1 MSNSNS
7 YSANDVLELVV
18 IGGGPGGY
26 AAAFYAASAGLSVGL
41 VERDVIGGT
50 CLNRG
55 CIPAKAFLETAAV
68 RRQVGH
74 APDFG
79 VNASFASLDFAVAQR
94 RKQGIVETLQKGL
107 LSLVRSK
114 KVVLFEGIGRLLP
127 PDAAAPH
134 VVSIS
139 LKDGSTQLVQAR
151 NVILATGSTP
161 RTIPNFDRGSAV
173 LTSDEVLELSEIPR
187 RILVVGGGAIGCEF
201 ASMFADLG
209 AEVTLVEGASRILAG
224 VDEDISQ
231 VVAKSFKKKN
241 IRIVT
246 DTVCSSHS
254 LSPGG
259 AELVTLS
266 SGEQVEVEAVV
277 LAVGRKPQTDGLGLE
292 ETSVGVSARGFVE
305 VDELCRTVAPSVF
318 AVGDLIDTPQL
329 AHVAYAE
336 AILVVKQIL
345 GEPTAP
351 VDYAKVPWA
360 IYCHPEVAWAGLSE
374 AQAKDMGLEVVVS
387 KHPFRSNSRAMIV
400 GETDGLVKV
409 VAEKREDGSAGRILG
424 VHMAGPW
431 VTEQLGAGYLAVN
444 WEATAAEVA
453 HLVQP
458 HPSLSELFGETV
470 LSLTGRSINS

>member
-7 YSANDVLELVV
+7 YSANDVLDLVV

-79 VNASFASLDFAVAQR
+79 VNASFVSLDFSVAQR

-107 LSLVRSK
+107 LNLVRSK
-114 KVVLFEGIGRLLP
+114 KVVLFEGTGRLLP
-127 PDAAAPH
+127 PDAAAPN

-161 RTIPNFDRGSAV
+161 RTIPNFDRGGAV

-209 AEVTLVEGASRILAG
+209 AEVTIVEGASRILAG

-254 LSPGG
+254 QSPGG

-292 ETSVGVSARGFVE
+292 DTPVGVSARGFVE

-345 GEPTAP
+345 GEPVAP
-351 VDYAKVPWA
+351 VDHA
-360 IYCHPEVAWAGLSE
+360 
-374 AQAKDMGLEVVVS
+374 
-387 KHPFRSNSRAMIV
+387 
-400 GETDGLVKV
+400 
-409 VAEKREDGSAGRILG
+409 
-424 VHMAGPW
+424 
-431 VTEQLGAGYLAVN
+431 
-444 WEATAAEVA
+444 
-453 HLVQP
+453 
-458 HPSLSELFGETV
+458 
-470 LSLTGRSINS
+470 

>member
-1 MSNSNS
+1 MSSAVS
-7 YSANDVLELVV
+7 YKADDVLDLVV

-41 VERDVIGGT
+41 VERDLIGGT

-68 RRQVGH
+68 RRQVKH
-74 APDFG
+74 ASDFG
-79 VNASFASLDFAVAQR
+79 VNASFSSLDFSVAQR

-107 LSLVRSK
+107 LGLVRSK
-114 KVVLFEGIGRLLP
+114 KVALLEGTGSLLP
-127 PDAAAPH
+127 TDAAAPNM
-134 VVSIS
+134 VSVS

-151 NVILATGSTP
+151 NVVLATGSTP
-161 RTIPNFDRGSAV
+161 RTIPNFAPGGAV
-173 LTSDEVLELSEIPR
+173 LTSDEVLELHEIPR
-187 RILVVGGGAIGCEF
+187 RVLVVGGGAIGCEF

-209 AEVTLVEGASRILAG
+209 AEVTIVEGAPRILAG

-241 IRIVT
+241 IRVIT
-246 DTVCSSHS
+246 DTVCVTHAS
-254 LSPGG
+254 SPGG
-259 AELVTLS
+259 VETVTLS
-266 SGEQVEVEAVV
+266 SAEQIDVEAVV
-277 LAVGRKPQTDGLGLE
+277 LSVGRKPQTEGLGLE
-292 ETSVGVSARGFVE
+292 GTEVVVSSRGFVE
-305 VDELCRTVAPSVF
+305 VDELCRTSAPSVF

-345 GEPTAP
+345 GEPVAP

-360 IYCHPEVAWAGLSE
+360 IYCHPEVAWVGLSE
-374 AQAKDMGLEVVVS
+374 ARAREAGLEIVVA
-387 KHPFRSNSRAMIV
+387 KHQFRANSRAMIV
-400 GETDGLVKV
+400 GEPDGLVKV
-409 VAEKREDGSAGRILG
+409 VAEKREDGSAGRVLG
-424 VHMAGPW
+424 VHMTGPW
-431 VTEQLGAGYLAVN
+431 VTEQLGAGYFAVN
-444 WEATAAEVA
+444 WEATADEVA

>member
-1 MSNSNS
+1 MSNTVS
-7 YSANDVLELVV
+7 YKADDVLDLVV

-41 VERDVIGGT
+41 VERDLIGGT

-68 RRQVGH
+68 RRQVKH
-74 APDFG
+74 ASDFG
-79 VNASFASLDFAVAQR
+79 VNASFSSLDFSVAQR

-114 KVVLFEGIGRLLP
+114 KVALFEGTGMLLP
-127 PDAAAPH
+127 TYSAAPNM
-134 VVSIS
+134 VSIS

-161 RTIPNFDRGSAV
+161 RTIPNFAPGGAV

-187 RILVVGGGAIGCEF
+187 RVLVVGGGAIGCEF

-209 AEVTLVEGASRILAG
+209 AEVTIVEGAPRILAG

-241 IRIVT
+241 IRVIT
-246 DTVCSSHS
+246 DTACVTHSS
-254 LSPGG
+254 SPGG
-259 AELVTLS
+259 VETVTLS
-266 SGEQVEVEAVV
+266 STEQVDVEAVV
-277 LAVGRKPQTDGLGLE
+277 LAVGRKPQTEGLGLE
-292 ETSVGVSARGFVE
+292 GTAVVVSARGFVE
-305 VDELCRTVAPSVF
+305 VDELCRTSAPSVF

-336 AILVVKQIL
+336 AILVVKHIL
-345 GEPTAP
+345 GEPVAP

-374 AQAKDMGLEVVVS
+374 AQAREAGLEIVVA
-387 KHPFRSNSRAMIV
+387 KHQFRANSRAMIV
-400 GETDGLVKV
+400 GEPDGLVKV

-424 VHMAGPW
+424 VHMTGPW
-431 VTEQLGAGYLAVN
+431 VTEQLGAGYFAVN
-444 WEATAAEVA
+444 WEATVDEVA